1 MVELPIKQTLD
12 RIPGGMML
20 VPLLF
25 GCIISA
31 LAPEVPARLG
41 SFSGALFT
49 SAIPILA
56 VFYVCMGATVEF
68 RATPYVLRKGGVLLA
83 TKIACG
89 VLAAFIL
96 RGWIGIEPVASGWLA
111 GLSTLAVVA
120 AINDTNGGLYMALMS
135 QYGRPRDAA
144 AYSIM
149 SIESGPF
156 LTMLTLGLAGF
167 SSFDKLALLGAI
179 LPLLV
184 GMILGNLDSKMRQF
198 LGAAVPVLIP
208 FFAFA
213 LGTKIELHSL
223 WHSGLLGIG
232 LGIFVVAFTGIAL
245 FTMDRINGGNGIA
258 GLAAASTAGNAAAV
272 PMLVAGQNAAY
283 LPAAA
288 SATVLVS
295 ASVVVSALIVPLIT
309 AWWAGRVGGRSQA
322 D

>member
-1 MVELPIKQTLD
+1 MPNIPIKQTLD

-20 VPLLF
+20 VPLLL
-25 GCIISA
+25 GCVISTF
-31 LAPEVPARLG
+31 APQVPARLG

-49 SAIPILA
+49 GAIPILA

-68 RATPYVLRKGGVLLA
+68 RATPYVARKGGMLLG
-83 TKIACG
+83 TKVACG
-89 VLAAFIL
+89 VLAAFVL
-96 RGWIGIEPVASGWLA
+96 RGWIGIKPVADGWLA

-156 LTMLTLGLAGF
+156 LTMVTLGIAGSTF
-167 SSFDKLALLGAI
+167 SPLALLGAI

-184 GMILGNLDSKMRQF
+184 GMILGNLDTKMRQF

-213 LGTKIELHSL
+213 LGTTINLHSL

-245 FTMDRINGGNGIA
+245 FAMDRLNGGDGVA

-283 LPAAA
+283 IPAAA

-295 ASVVVSALIVPLIT
+295 ASVMVSALLVPLIT
-309 AWWAGRVGGRSQA
+309 AWWAGTVGGHAQE

>member
-1 MVELPIKQTLD
+1 MANLPLKQTLD

-20 VPLLF
+20 VPLLI
-25 GCIISA
+25 GCIVSTF
-31 LAPEVPARLG
+31 APDVPKRLG

-49 SAIPILA
+49 GAIPILA

-68 RATPYVLRKGGVLLA
+68 RTTPYVLRKGGVLLA
-83 TKIACG
+83 TKIGCG
-89 VLAAFIL
+89 LLAAFIL
-96 RGWIGIEPVASGWLA
+96 RGWIGIAPVSSGWFA

-156 LTMLTLGLAGF
+156 LTMLTLGIAGF
-167 SSFDKLALLGAI
+167 SSFDRLALLGAI

-184 GMILGNLDSKMRQF
+184 GMILGNLDAKMRQF

-213 LGTKIELHSL
+213 LGTTIDLHNL
-223 WHSGLLGIG
+223 GRSGLLGIG
-232 LGIFVVAFTGIAL
+232 LGLFVVAFTGIAL
-245 FTMDRINGGNGIA
+245 FTMDHINGGNGVA

-272 PMLVAGQNAAY
+272 PALVAGVNSAY
-283 LPAAA
+283 APAAA

-295 ASVVVSALIVPLIT
+295 ASVMVSALVVPLIT
-309 AWWAGRVGGRSQA
+309 AWWAGRVKAQVS